1 MSGSQFNVSGSW
13 ESVYKLSHIFLE
25 SIPKSSIKIRFSRLT
40 YFAKF
45 RMSFAASFELFTI
58 GYLPD
63 VATIF
68 RTVFNKE
75 KSKLCPISIETITL

>member
-1 MSGSQFNVSGSW
+1 MYKFLFSLLAATAGIVRNPSELSEAENPNNLNVIPFSD
-13 ESVYKLSHIFLE
+13 YTPNQLE
-25 SIPKSSIKIRFSRLT
+25 SHAVNIESLDPIQ
-40 YFAKF
+40 
-45 RMSFAASFELFTI
+45 
-58 GYLPD
+58 PD